1 MGDFLI
7 VHQAR
12 GDAAAGRRA
21 DALAQEARTH
31 GWRIEPLNAR
41 TWLGT
46 RGPAPPPTLAVGPWT
61 LIGDVFNRRSPVL
74 PVTAPGDP
82 WDYERKMMARFWG
95 RYVGVAFAS
104 DGRITGLMRDPSGA
118 LECVA
123 WAQDG
128 LTLVASAAEDWLIR
142 RLRPPWRINVERLAA
157 ALRDPVPATGALLLD
172 GPIALEP
179 GTVQPFPASR
189 PAEILWRPTA
199 FARRSLERPPP
210 IDQAARGLRD
220 AIDEAVTG
228 LASLPGPA
236 AAEVSGGLDSSLV
249 AASLARGGTDTV
261 RLWINA
267 HGPTPEADERVYVQA
282 LADALGFAPHYIPHP
297 VAPLTPA
304 GLQESSQ
311 GFRPGLAA
319 LDRAHDLD
327 WAARLG
333 AVGAAAVFTGKGGDS
348 ILLQRA
354 TADVFADLWKAQGW
368 RALLH
373 PDVLELAAANET
385 SLWSMVAGARRHVRR
400 GTVWP
405 VRDHPL
411 LTPLGA
417 PPTIHPWLENCDAFG
432 PGKALQIA
440 GVADSVSR
448 HGPSMLT
455 ATIDIRHPLCAQP
468 VIETCLA
475 LPTAVLTT
483 GGRDRGL
490 ARLAFRDRLPRQ
502 ILDRRSKGDMTSIY
516 GRMIL
521 DNLPVLRAWLL
532 DGRLAALGVIDRTV
546 AEDQLTHET
555 LLWRGRYSTLI
566 VAAAY
571 EGWIRAWED
580 RLGPAARRPP
590 AARTPP

>member
-7 VHQAR
+7 VHPAR
-12 GDAAAGRRA
+12 GDAAASRRA
-21 DALAQEARTH
+21 EDLADEARTH
-31 GWRIEPLNAR
+31 GWRIEPLKAR
-41 TWLGT
+41 TWLGA
-46 RGPAPPPTLAVGPWT
+46 RGPTPPRPLVVGPWT
-61 LIGDVFNRRSPVL
+61 LIGDVFDRRSPVL

-82 WDYERKMMARFWG
+82 WAYERKMMARFWG
-95 RYVGVAFAS
+95 RYVGVTFAS
-104 DGRITGLMRDPSGA
+104 DGQISGLLRDPSGA
-118 LECVA
+118 LECVT

-142 RLRPPWRINVERLAA
+142 RLRPPWRINVERLAS
-157 ALRDPVPATGALLLD
+157 ALRDPVPATGPLLLD

-179 GTVQPFPASR
+179 GTVQPLLPSR
-189 PAEILWRPTA
+189 PADILWRPTA
-199 FARRSLERPPP
+199 FARRSLERPPT
-210 IDQAARGLRD
+210 IDRAARSLRD

-228 LASLPGPA
+228 LASLPGPL

-249 AASLARGGTDTV
+249 AASLARGGAGSV

-267 HGPTPEADERVYVQA
+267 HGPTPEADERTYVQA
-282 LADALGFAPHYIPHP
+282 LADALGFAPDFIPHP
-297 VAPLTPA
+297 TGPLTPA

-319 LDRAHDLD
+319 LDRAHDLA
-327 WAARLG
+327 WAARIG
-333 AVGAAAVFTGKGGDS
+333 AVGATAVFTGKGGDS

-354 TADVFADLWKAQGW
+354 TPDVFADLWKARGW

-373 PDVLELAAANET
+373 TDVLELAAANET
-385 SLWSMVAGARRHVRR
+385 SVWSMVAAARRHLRR

-411 LTPLGA
+411 LTPIDS
-417 PPTIHPWLENCDAFG
+417 PSTVHPWLEDCEAFG

-455 ATIDIRHPLCAQP
+455 KTIDIRHPLCAQP

-475 LPTAVLTT
+475 LPTSVLTT

-490 ARLAFRDRLPRQ
+490 ARIAFRDRLPRQ

-521 DNLPVLRAWLL
+521 DNLPVLRSWLL

-546 AEDQLTHET
+546 AEEHLTHET
-555 LLWRGRYSTLI
+555 LLWQGRYSTLF

-580 RLGPAARRPP
+580 RLGPAARRLP
-590 AARTPP
+590 AGRTPP